1 MNYTTAFI
9 GGLMI
14 CLQASCTT
22 VSTSET
28 APSTSTGTVA
38 FLDKDK
44 HTCHVDVQPPGIT
57 FIWRFTWHTSPC
69 KNDTARH
76 IEFNGLPS
84 ATTILITDR
93 DDCKKESANDSWF
106 WFEFKTTR
114 NPTSTDFI
122 ELEYLRTYRPG
133 AIIAPGLQL
142 KDSYVQ
148 PGKEIRD
155 RVSCISIK
163 ASAAPPTP

>member
-28 APSTSTGTVA
+28 APPPSTGSVA

-44 HTCHVDVQPPGIT
+44 HTCYVEAPPPGT
-57 FIWRFTWHTSPC
+57 TLFWDFTRPNTPC
-69 KNDTARH
+69 KNNTARH

-84 ATTILITDR
+84 ATTILITDLAT
-93 DDCKKESANDSWF
+93 CEKKNGDNSWF
-106 WFEFKTTR
+106 WFEFKTTKKV
-114 NPTSTDFI
+114 TTTDFI
-122 ELEYLRTYRPG
+122 ELEYLKTYQPG

-142 KDSYVQ
+142 KDRYVQ
-148 PGKEIRD
+148 QGKEVRD
-155 RVSCISIK
+155 NVSCILIK
-163 ASAAPPTP
+163 ASAAPPTS